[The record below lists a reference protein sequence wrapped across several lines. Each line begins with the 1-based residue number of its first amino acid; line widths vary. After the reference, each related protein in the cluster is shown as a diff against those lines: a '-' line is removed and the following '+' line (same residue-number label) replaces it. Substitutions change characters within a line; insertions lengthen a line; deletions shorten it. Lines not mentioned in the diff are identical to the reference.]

1 MGVVEDAA
9 EDVAKTAVGGAAGSS
24 VLPWLILGAAVVVA
38 GAAIGGYVYGHRA
51 EEVQFNLYKTQQKAV
66 AEQQVAA
73 NKGALLKQQQDDAAQ
88 MAKLTQ
94 SHGVQVNEITQ
105 RRDALLNANRDLS
118 QRLWVAVSTGAS
130 QRATVVSQAGTR
142 GPVAADTSEVA
153 LPRRLAPWVIAEFTE
168 ADSDAALVTSL
179 QAVVVHDREVCNG
192 SIPGVTQT
200 APAAQ

>member
-1 MGVVEDAA
+1 MGVVETAA

-24 VLPWLILGAAVVVA
+24 VLPWLILGAVVVVA

-51 EEVQFNLYKTQQKAV
+51 EEVQFNLYKTQQKAA

-73 NKGALLKQQQDDAAQ
+73 NKEALLKQQQDDAAQ

-118 QRLWVAVSTGAS
+118 RRLWVAVSTDAG
-130 QRATVVSQAGTR
+130 QRATVVSQARTG
-142 GPVAADTSEVA
+142 GPVVAGTSEVE
-153 LPRRLAPWVIAEFTE
+153 LPQQLGGWLVDKFTQ
-168 ADSDAALVTSL
+168 ADKDADLVTSL
-179 QAVVVHDREVCNG
+179 QQVVVHDREVCNG
-192 SIPGVTQT
+192 SIPGVTRT
-200 APAAQ
+200 ATVQ